1 MKINSI
7 FIIIGL
13 IYSVTVK
20 VFHVAPFSGMMQNE
34 MAQVSA
40 HDQIVWRTL
49 EDEGDTEIFFKV
61 DHIVSLKDF

>member
-20 VFHVAPFSGMMQNE
+20 VFHVAPSGMMQNQ
-34 MAQVSA
+34 MA

-49 EDEGDTEIFFKV
+49 GDEGDTETFFKV
-61 DHIVSLKDF
+61 AHISFH